1 MDDLLMV
8 PGPTP
13 LPPEVRAALTLPM
26 VNHRSAPFRAVEEEV
41 QAGLRQ
47 VFDTTAG
54 RIFVLPAAGTGG
66 LEAAIQNLV
75 EPGQTVLSVTMGS
88 FGDRWANLARV
99 FGAQVETL
107 ASEWGSYPRP
117 EELAERLAADR
128 EHRIRVILLTHNETS
143 TGVLLPLEA
152 MARARG
158 DHPALILVDAVS
170 ALAATPLRMD
180 EWGIDCV
187 VAGSQ
192 KALMTPPGLA
202 VLALSERAVATMRAV
217 KGPRGY
223 FDLRG
228 YLKPDNTTNLPYT
241 PAVSLFYG
249 LRASLKLI
257 LGAGLEASYARHERL
272 GAMARRGLEALG
284 LKLVADPDAYSP
296 TVTAAY
302 LEGADEFRTRLRGL
316 GVTIAGGQGK
326 LAGRIIRIGHVGFV
340 NPVDMLGTLAAMEV
354 TMGREHAGHAV
365 AAAETVLEEVAVR

>member
-47 VFDTTAG
+47 VFETTG
-54 RIFVLPAAGTGG
+54 RVFVLPAAGTGG

-75 EPGQTVLSVTMGS
+75 DPGQTVLSVTQGS
-88 FGDRWANLARV
+88 FGDRWATLARA

-117 EELAERLAADR
+117 EALAERLAADH

-152 MARARG
+152 MVRARG
-158 DHPALILVDAVS
+158 NHPALILVDAVS
-170 ALAATPLRMD
+170 SLAATALPMD
-180 EWGIDCV
+180 AWGIDCV

-202 VLALSERAVATMRAV
+202 VLALSERAVATMRQV
-217 KGPRGY
+217 SGPRGY

-228 YLKPDNTTNLPYT
+228 YLKADGSTNLPYT

-249 LRASLKLI
+249 LRASLRLI
-257 LGAGLEASYARHERL
+257 LTAGLDASYARHERL

-284 LKLVADPDAYSP
+284 LKLVAEPGAYSP

-316 GVTIAGGQGK
+316 GVTLAGGQGK
-326 LAGRIIRIGHVGFV
+326 LTGRVVRIGHVGYI
-340 NPVDMLGTLAAMEV
+340 NPVDMLGTLAAVEV
-354 TMGREHAGHAV
+354 MMGREHAGRAV
-365 AAAETVLEEVAVR
+365 AAAEAVLEEVAVR